1 MILSTTKLNQ
11 VLQVEK
17 QKDKQM
23 KDLAKQETKAVA
35 IPEAFKG
42 FSDEEVLGGMDP
54 IQEGYLK
61 SFRYFLSRPTLKDK
75 FQIVDNTTDEV
86 VWEGNRIEKAVIYYG
101 HEIMRLK
108 SGYITSPKKS
118 DNEFDDEEK
127 KILAVTYDS
136 AKNAKGEYKSRG
148 SFDSNG
154 YSEYLTNLH
163 KDIHG
168 KMTRL
173 YLVMII
179 PSIKNLNLE
188 PVAASFSVTT
198 VSSFKEHVKNKKIY
212 NVPLPYLY
220 SNIFFEEDKAKNGT
234 VYDRIVFD
242 FPMKDGFP
250 LSVFENREAYLN
262 SKRGVTLL
270 NEIQDTHKAA
280 TEYSENSGGSG
291 SIVVEEEGI
300 PSYSDLAA
308 ESKSTFTDVD
318 HLADTV
324 KSQFKGTEVDP
335 NSDEMPF

>member
-1 MILSTTKLNQ
+1 
-11 VLQVEK
+11 
-17 QKDKQM
+17 M

-108 SGYITSPKKS
+108 AGYISAPDKKEN
-118 DNEFDDEEK
+118 DFDDEEK

-136 AKNAKGEYKSRG
+136 GKNAKGEYKSRG
-148 SFDSNG
+148 NFDSNG
-154 YSEYLTNLH
+154 YGEYLTNLH
-163 KDIHG
+163 KDIQG
-168 KMTRL
+168 NMTRL
-173 YLVMII
+173 YLIMILPGLKDVI
-179 PSIKNLNLE
+179 NLE

-198 VSSFKEHVKNKKIY
+198 VSSFKEFVKKKDGYGI
-212 NVPLPYLY
+212 PLPYVY
-220 SNIFFEEDKAKNGT
+220 SDIFFKEDKSKNGT
-234 VYDRIVFD
+234 TYDRIVFD
-242 FPMKDGFP
+242 FPMEDGFP
-250 LSVFENREAYLN
+250 IPVFKAREAYLR
-262 SKRGVTLL
+262 SERGLTLL
-270 NEIQDTHKAA
+270 NEIKDTHKAA
-280 TEYSENSGGSG
+280 TEYAENSGGG
-291 SIVVEEEGI
+291 SVLAIVEKEEI
-300 PSYSDLAA
+300 PSFSDLAA
-308 ESKSTFTDVD
+308 ENKSTFTDVD

-335 NSDEMPF
+335 NYDEMPF